1 MKQKKLPGF
10 VKNPLAF
17 AFFQSKVGR
26 IFSNWVLQGMLIMN
40 PVEVAYKLGLDGVL
54 TVILWMLVISDPTAA
69 GWMVAWLLAH
79 TVNWVI
85 NCQPVALCFHLDW
98 GKNDARHFISYIEGL
113 EKRIQGRS
121 YLAAAAS
128 FGSLSRGKYSDR
140 SDIDI
145 RVVMQ
150 GGILDRIRAAN
161 FCFWERLRAAFA
173 LFPLDLYAFD
183 LEEMR
188 RKMKPDEVPVIFWDP
203 HNLLTRTY
211 QETVAFPAFRDSFR
225 RNILGQATP

>member
-10 VKNPLAF
+10 VKNPLVF

-26 IFSNWVLQGMLIMN
+26 IFSNWVLQGMLYMN
-40 PVEVAYKLGLDGVL
+40 PVEVAYKLGLDLVL
-54 TVILWMLVISDPTAA
+54 TVLAWMLIAPESVA
-69 GWMVAWLLAH
+69 GWIAVWLLAH

-85 NCQPVALCFHLDW
+85 NCQPVALLFHLDW
-98 GKNDARHFISYIEGL
+98 GKNDARHFITYIEGL

-150 GGILDRIRAAN
+150 DGILDRLRAAN
-161 FCFWERLRAAFA
+161 FCFWERLRAALAF
-173 LFPLDLYAFD
+173 FPLDLYAFD
-183 LEEMR
+183 LDEMR
-188 RKMKPDEVPVIFWDP
+188 SKMKSDEVPVVFWDP
-203 HNLLTRTY
+203 QGLLVGAY
-211 QETVAFPAFRDSFR
+211 QETVAFPVFRDNFR
-225 RNILGQATP
+225 LNILGEAIL

>member
-10 VKNPLAF
+10 VKNPLVF

-26 IFSNWVLQGMLIMN
+26 IFSNWVLQGMLYMN
-40 PVEVAYKLGLDGVL
+40 PVEIAYKLGLDVVL
-54 TVILWMLVISDPTAA
+54 TVIASLLVVRDSSIT
-69 GWMVAWLLAH
+69 GWLAAWLLAH
-79 TVNWVI
+79 TLNWII
-85 NCQPVALCFHLDW
+85 NGQPVALLFHLDW
-98 GKNDARHFISYIEGL
+98 GKNDARHFIGYIEGL
-113 EKRIQGRS
+113 EQRLQGHP

-150 GGILDRIRAAN
+150 NGILNRLRAAN
-161 FCFWERLRAAFA
+161 FCFWERLRAALA
-173 LFPLDLYAFD
+173 LFPLDLYAFG

-188 RKMKPDEVPVIFWDP
+188 RKMRSDEAPVIFYDP
-203 HNLLTRTY
+203 EGLLAGSY
-211 QETVAFPAFRDSFR
+211 PEAVAFPAFRDNFR
-225 RNILGQATP
+225 RSILGEAIP